1 MKKNKFPHVVV
12 IYICN
17 AKVAAIMSPQLSMCS
32 SLKIA
37 AVSGPEL
44 IPIQY
49 YIVQRTKTLE
59 RCCLPMCRPTP
70 EKMGISMNSCNTNTT
85 VEIKM
90 RDKCNER
97 QNMHETHF
105 WGGKRVAKKRRLD

>member
-1 MKKNKFPHVVV
+1 
-12 IYICN
+12 
-17 AKVAAIMSPQLSMCS
+17 MSPQLSMCS

-49 YIVQRTKTLE
+49 YYIVQRTKTLE
-59 RCCLPMCRPTP
+59 RCCLPMSRPTP
-70 EKMGISMNSCNTNTT
+70 EKMGISMNSCNT

-105 WGGKRVAKKRRLD
+105 LGWKKGGEKTTVGLA

>member
-49 YIVQRTKTLE
+49 IVQRTKTLE

-70 EKMGISMNSCNTNTT
+70 EKMGISMNTSCNTKYNS
-85 VEIKM
+85 
-90 RDKCNER
+90 
-97 QNMHETHF
+97 
-105 WGGKRVAKKRRLD
+105 